1 MDDSSDMGG
10 ITLPTTNSDDPF
22 DGNSLMIFPSA
33 VEPAF
38 TKTPANVKGDYVSS
52 TSTSAPAP
60 APVHIPAKRK
70 TATPKKGAQ
79 QVKKRKTGKK
89 AMASRAIPRSFEE
102 CSEPDQMLIR
112 KRDEGSDWN
121 PIRKEWKEMT
131 GESTATSTL
140 PNRYAR

>member
-1 MDDSSDMGG
+1 MDDTDMGG
-10 ITLPTTNSDDPF
+10 IPLTSSDSPF
-22 DGNSLMIFPSA
+22 DGNSMMIFPSA

-38 TKTPANVKGDYVSS
+38 TKTPANVKSDYVHSSS
-52 TSTSAPAP
+52 TAGAPAP
-60 APVHIPAKRK
+60 PPAP
-70 TATPKKGAQ
+70 TPKKRKETASSSSKNSS
-79 QVKKRKTGKK
+79 VKKRKTGKK
-89 AMASRAIPRSFEE
+89 TMASRAIPRSFEE
-102 CSEPDQMLIR
+102 CSEPDKMLIR